1 LTNEDCIACCNI
13 PMQRRNNS
21 QLLKMIKIILSI
33 FLISNTLSIFGQTNS
48 TKILIGRWEATDKGR
63 TGKFNFIDN
72 KRIEITY
79 PDGSV
84 DIGTYTF
91 DFKKDPV
98 WFDIV
103 NSNGVITKILKGLI
117 KIENDSTF
125 KWYLSRDGNRPN
137 DYSKPSMVF
146 RKT

>member
-1 LTNEDCIACCNI
+1 
-13 PMQRRNNS
+13 
-21 QLLKMIKIILSI
+21 MIKIILSI
-33 FLISNTLSIFGQTNS
+33 FLLGNTLSIFGQSNS
-48 TKILIGRWEATDKGR
+48 TKTLIGKWEGIDNGSGR
-63 TGKFNFIDN
+63 TGKFNFMDS

-84 DIGTYTF
+84 GIGTYTI

-98 WFDIV
+98 WFDII
-103 NSNGVITKILKGLI
+103 NSNGSKTLKGLI

-125 KWYLSRDGNRPN
+125 KWYLSRDGNRPI
-137 DYSKPSMVF
+137 DYSQPIMVF

>member
-1 LTNEDCIACCNI
+1 
-13 PMQRRNNS
+13 
-21 QLLKMIKIILSI
+21 MIKIILSI
-33 FLISNTLSIFGQTNS
+33 FLIGNTLSIFGQTNS
-48 TKILIGRWEATDKGR
+48 TKTLIGRWEGLDKGSGR

-72 KRIEITY
+72 RRMDITY

-84 DIGTYTF
+84 DNSTYII

-98 WFDIV
+98 WFDIT
-103 NSNGVITKILKGLI
+103 NSNGSKTLKGLI

-137 DYSKPSMVF
+137 DYSKPSVVF